1 MNNRAKVRVSLTQ
14 KVLLSVGALGV
25 GGAIAGLGTFATFT
39 SSTNASQQVA
49 SGTVTVGLGAT
60 GAATNRLTVAA
71 TGLAPGDTVQ
81 RSVDLANQGL
91 VDLASVSLTTTASP
105 SSLLDTDATNGLQMV
120 VDRCSAPWTEA
131 GTSPAFTY
139 SCSGTTSTVAASR
152 PVVGANVAL
161 SNLAATTHG
170 ATDHLRVTLT
180 LPTSA
185 GNTFQNQTSTV
196 AYSFTGTQRAAA
208 NQ

>member
-1 MNNRAKVRVSLTQ
+1 MQKRTSHLGLTQ
-14 KVLLSVGALGV
+14 KILLSVGALGV

-39 SSTNASQQVA
+39 SSTSASEQA
-49 SGTVTVGLGAT
+49 ATGTVTVGLGAT
-60 GAATNRLTVAA
+60 GASTNRLSVAA
-71 TGLAPGDTVQ
+71 GGVAPGDTVQ
-81 RSVDLANQGL
+81 RSVDLVNQGSL
-91 VDLASVSLTTTASP
+91 DLTSVSLTTTAAP

-139 SCSGTTSTVAASR
+139 TCSGTTATVVASR
-152 PVVGANVAL
+152 PVIGANVAL

-196 AYSFTGTQRAAA
+196 AYNFTGTQRAAG